1 MSLRFRI
8 YRFFRRSKGSLLR
21 LVAANIV
28 AMGGFGLLVGLI
40 NMRLGN
46 IEEKYGIVVWFSF
59 LIGFTGLVVLNAV
72 IELCGTGYSSSSSER
87 RDSGA

>member
-21 LVAANIV
+21 LIAVNI
-28 AMGGFGLLVGLI
+28 ATMGGFGLLVGLI

-46 IEEKYGIVVWFSF
+46 IEEKYGVVVWFSF
-59 LIGFTGLVVLNAV
+59 LIGFTGIVVLNAV
-72 IELCGTGYSSSSSER
+72 IELCGTGYSSASSER
-87 RDSGA
+87 RSSGA